1 MKRLSLLAGFC
12 FAFVLNNAAAAPA
25 TDTNALVKTWETQVI
40 GPAADR
46 ATCFLTFS
54 NDFTWTGYGIAL
66 KSSGSVTFD
75 GTWSVDAKQRITGGF
90 TEFRNDGDVGGTFIA
105 LLNGSNKL
113 RARAITATHRPL
125 KLDGVAQSTPRDVSG
140 TNWVGEVRTR
150 GNKVFQSYTFTAS
163 TNLPGWFDVTG
174 TGVGEGGTYTISG
187 GLVVTSDRRANGYLI
202 SDFGSAGT
210 TSTWSFAGKF
220 LPSLDRA
227 VFRGSQDNGHNLV
240 INAAKQ

>member
-1 MKRLSLLAGFC
+1 MKRLLLLVGFC
-12 FAFVLNNAAAAPA
+12 SALALLNTPAAPA
-25 TDTNALVKTWETQVI
+25 ADTNALVKTWETQVI
-40 GPAADR
+40 GPGADR

-66 KSSGSVTFD
+66 KSFGPVTFD

-90 TEFRNDGDVGGTFIA
+90 TEFRDDGDVGGTFIA
-105 LLNGSNKL
+105 RLNGSNKL

-125 KLDGVAQSTPRDVSG
+125 KFNGVAQSTLLDVSG
-140 TNWVGEVRTR
+140 SNWVGEVRSR
-150 GNKVFQSYTFTAS
+150 GNKIFQSYTFTAS
-163 TNLPGWFDVTG
+163 TNLPGWFDIEG
-174 TGVGEGGTYTISG
+174 AGVAEGGTYTING

-220 LPSLDRA
+220 LPSLERA
-227 VFRGSQDNGHNLV
+227 VFRGRQDNGHHFV
-240 INAAKQ
+240 IHATKQ